1 MYNQNKPKKHDIK
14 TFGLCNFTTGFSY
27 NLLFCF
33 GKDKSFFYKKVA
45 SMRKYLNIFYTHL
58 ILYIKH
64 LQKDI
69 TKYKR
74 YYKIPFFKNIYF
86 IGVLMTNHK
95 NFPIQI
101 KMNQIKMTETMY
113 FVVH

>member
-1 MYNQNKPKKHDIK
+1 MTLKHLGYVISLQDFRIIYYFALEK
-14 TFGLCNFTTGFSY
+14 ISLS
-27 NLLFCF
+27 
-33 GKDKSFFYKKVA
+33 KVYKKVA

-113 FVVH
+113 FVVQ